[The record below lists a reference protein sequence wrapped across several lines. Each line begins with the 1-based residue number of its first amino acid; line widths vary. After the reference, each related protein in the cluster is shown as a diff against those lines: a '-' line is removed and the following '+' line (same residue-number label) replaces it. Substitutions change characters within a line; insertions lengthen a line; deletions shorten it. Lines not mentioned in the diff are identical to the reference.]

1 MQAGGVCAHHRMKT
15 DLSERIAAAK
25 TAVSIA
31 DAWTRLGLP
40 DPPRAGNAVSRPPDR
55 EDESKCF
62 SIFQAKDGWRFK
74 DHKSHVTGDLIDF
87 VELVTK
93 EDRPAAIQRVLQWA
107 GDVAPLSGHGAASS
121 PPPPPQVTTSP
132 GKTRI
137 SSDEKARD
145 IRRFERSRWPE
156 FHDPTPQEI
165 EQIARVRKLDPCAVH
180 AIALTGMLKV
190 AKHNWQR
197 VFVIRE
203 GLFAQYRRLD
213 GEPFDGGH
221 KALNFLGSEG
231 AFIGRCLLGTDP
243 QPVILTEGVV
253 GLLETTALIGI
264 AENGWHWTT
273 LAATSSGSR
282 FAAAPDLLAKLAGR
296 LVCIV
301 PDKDQAGADA
311 AASWRDD
318 LRAAGASVEFF
329 HLPTGHKDLGTI
341 AQNPSNHAGLVHQL
355 FTF

>member
-1 MQAGGVCAHHRMKT
+1 MRSPIREEKT
-15 DLSERIAAAK
+15 PS
-25 TAVSIA
+25 
-31 DAWTRLGLP
+31 
-40 DPPRAGNAVSRPPDR
+40 
-55 EDESKCF
+55 F
-62 SIFQAKDGWRFK
+62 SIFQGGKRWK
-74 DHKSHVTGDLIDF
+74 DHAGDAGGDLIDF
-87 VELVTK
+87 VALITK

-107 GDVAPLSGHGAASS
+107 GDVAPLSGHGAAL
-121 PPPPPQVTTSP
+121 PPPQVTTSP

-231 AFIGRCLLGTDP
+231 AFIGASLLGSDP
-243 QPVILTEGVV
+243 QPVLLIEGCV
-253 GLLETTALIGI
+253 GLLEATALIGF

-282 FAAAPDLLAKLAGR
+282 FSSQPEMLTALAGR
-296 LVCIV
+296 RVRIV
-301 PDKDQAGADA
+301 PDAGKAGADA
-311 AASWRDD
+311 AASWCAD
-318 LRAAGASVEFF
+318 LHAAGASVDFF
-329 HLPTGHKDLGTI
+329 DLTAGHHDLGTI
-341 AQNPSNHAGLVHQL
+341 AKNPADHAGLISQL
-355 FTF
+355 FTI